1 MTLLISK
8 LGLIVKSWQEDEVT
22 YIEGW
27 LSTPVPDLEKD
38 ITEPEAFLDSME
50 SYFARRAPLSIE
62 HGTSTIP
69 VGHLQQAAI
78 LRNGQV
84 LKACMHPSDP
94 ADFTQLPTSG
104 DGVWARAAVNE
115 EPGRS
120 AIRKGNVGGFS
131 FIAQASRYEPLPEGR
146 YRYTRL
152 DPWLESTIAA
162 YPVNSQ
168 AVFSVAK
175 AYGIPLEERTDM
187 TPEEIH
193 ALIAKALTDRDAEQ
207 AERAQKAADQQKI
220 TDLTTKITTLEAQL
234 ADAETRVQKALENQP
249 VERGQ
254 GIGRKGTLPTP
265 SGSLRE
271 DDPIAYIVEK
281 AKQGHK
287 ELDLLDRDLIA
298 QLTIA
303 AITEGMVQ

>member
-8 LGLIVKSWQEDEVT
+8 LGLIVKSWQENDVT

-27 LSTPVPDLEKD
+27 LSTPLRDLEKD
-38 ITEPEAFLDSME
+38 VTEPEAFLDSME

-62 HGTSTIP
+62 HGTRTIP
-69 VGHLQQAAI
+69 VGHLQKAAI

-84 LKACMHPSDP
+84 LKAAAHPTDP
-94 ADFTQLPTSG
+94 AEFTQLPDTG
-104 DGVWARAAVNE
+104 TGVWARAAINE
-115 EPGRS
+115 EPGIS

-131 FIAQASRYEPLPEGR
+131 FIAQANTYEPLAGGR

-168 AVFSVAK
+168 AIFSVAK
-175 AYGIPLEERTDM
+175 AYGIGETPHM
-187 TPEEIH
+187 TPEEIQ
-193 ALIAKALTDRDAEQ
+193 ALLHKALADRDAEQ
-207 AERAQKAADQQKI
+207 AERAKKAADQNKITELTNKI
-220 TDLTTKITTLEAQL
+220 TDLETKL

-249 VERGQ
+249 VVRGE
-254 GIGRKGTLPTP
+254 GVGRKGTLSS
-265 SGSLRE
+265 SGNLRD
-271 DDPIAYIVEK
+271 DDPLAYIVEK
-281 AKQGHK
+281 AKNGHK
-287 ELDLLDRDLIA
+287 DLDLYDRDLIA